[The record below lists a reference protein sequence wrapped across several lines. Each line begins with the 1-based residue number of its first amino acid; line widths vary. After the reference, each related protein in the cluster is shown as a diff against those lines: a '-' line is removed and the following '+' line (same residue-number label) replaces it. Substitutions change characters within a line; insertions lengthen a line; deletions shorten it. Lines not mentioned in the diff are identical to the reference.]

1 MALEKLIQVEMMES
15 IETERLILKALEE
28 KDTES
33 ILKIEGD
40 RETAWWSD
48 DYQHHNL
55 DDVIGYV
62 QIKLP
67 VVTGTRLRG
76 LPHLSSVI
84 HQPSHGV
91 ELILKE
97 SKNINRESSA

>member
-1 MALEKLIQVEMMES
+1 MMES

-48 DYQHHNL
+48 DYQHNNL

-62 QIKLP
+62 
-67 VVTGTRLRG
+67 
-76 LPHLSSVI
+76 
-84 HQPSHGV
+84 
-91 ELILKE
+91 
-97 SKNINRESSA
+97 